1 MLFKKKKYIKADY
14 NLTYDNL
21 AIPEIHTKK
30 ETIHTSTDPNEN
42 RPSPMMVWRFRKSIL
57 KPEAVVTAFI

>member
-30 ETIHTSTDPNEN
+30 ETIHTSTDPDE
-42 RPSPMMVWRFRKSIL
+42 
-57 KPEAVVTAFI
+57 

>member
-30 ETIHTSTDPNEN
+30 ETIHTLTDPDEK
-42 RPSPMMVWRFRKSIL
+42 PSISYDGVAI
-57 KPEAVVTAFI
+57 PEIHPKNQKQS